1 MLKNKAEQTRNDEK
15 YNQTGI
21 TVKIHTNHD
30 GVWVNMIML
39 KLIAAPSSR
48 RCPAITVKQAS
59 ETTSAALRVKNKS
72 LLWYPFRCVEWKVTS
87 VTAAEFCGAVIP
99 SDLHVPVNS
108 AVVHSKNTRLEQFV
122 FYLVMWKSS
131 RVFMSHNSA
140 EVHWTFHF
148 ELLHWRLKN
157 FRQKC

>member
-122 FYLVMWKSS
+122 FYLVMWKNS